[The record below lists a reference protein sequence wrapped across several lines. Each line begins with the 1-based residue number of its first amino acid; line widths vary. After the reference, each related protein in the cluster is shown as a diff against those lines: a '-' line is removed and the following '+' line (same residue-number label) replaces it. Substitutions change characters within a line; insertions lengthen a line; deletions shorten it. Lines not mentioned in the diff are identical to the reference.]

1 MSSASPNNGSGARLD
16 QVPGGSPDQVS
27 GSSPDR
33 VSGGSPEPSAGGS
46 SAQRSDP
53 PPGAATVCLGEALVD
68 FICERPLDDIAH
80 GDAFVPHFGGSVAN
94 VSVIAA
100 HHGAHVTLASGAG
113 DDAWGRWLR
122 HRLEQEGVGVSL
134 FELTPGAP
142 TPVSLVAVNDAGEP
156 SYQIY
161 GDTIATVVEALG
173 GRLEAAIDGAAGLY
187 FSSNTLVGANEREV
201 TMRARE
207 AALALGRPVVFDP
220 NLRLHRWRSRAEA
233 AAAANACVPGALLVR
248 ANAEEVSV
256 MTGEDD
262 LERAALALLKAGAR
276 MVVITLGSDGAI
288 LRGELRLDVPG
299 RPAAVLST
307 IGAGDVLTGVL
318 LARLANS
325 GYYPSAVAAAL
336 PEAVV
341 QSSLACERWG
351 ALE

>member
-1 MSSASPNNGSGARLD
+1 VLVDVHPSARITSARVSGTSPNNGSGAGPIRASAPAS
-16 QVPGGSPDQVS
+16 V
-27 GSSPDR
+27 
-33 VSGGSPEPSAGGS
+33 EP
-46 SAQRSDP
+46 SDP

-68 FICERPLDDIAH
+68 FICERPLDDVAS

-100 HHGAHVTLASGAG
+100 RCGARVALASGAG

-122 HRLEQEGVGVSL
+122 DRLEREGVGVSL
-134 FELTPGAP
+134 FELTPGVP
-142 TPVSLVAVNDAGEP
+142 TPVSLVAVNGAGEP

-161 GDTIATVVEALG
+161 GDTIAAVLEALG
-173 GRLEAAIDGAAGLY
+173 SRLEAALEGAAGLY
-187 FSSNTLVGANEREV
+187 FSSNTLVGAGEREV

-207 AALALGRPVVFDP
+207 VALALGRPVVFDP
-220 NLRLHRWRSRAEA
+220 NLRLHRWRSRADA

-248 ANAEEVSV
+248 ANAEEATV

-262 LERAALALLKAGAR
+262 LERAARALLKAGAR
-276 MVVITLGSDGAI
+276 MVLITLGPDGAI
-288 LRGELRLDVPG
+288 LRGERAVDVAG
-299 RPAAVLST
+299 RPASVLST

-318 LARLANS
+318 LARLATS
-325 GYYPSAVAAAL
+325 GYYPSAVAASL

>member
-1 MSSASPNNGSGARLD
+1 
-16 QVPGGSPDQVS
+16 
-27 GSSPDR
+27 
-33 VSGGSPEPSAGGS
+33 
-46 SAQRSDP
+46 
-53 PPGAATVCLGEALVD
+53 VCLGEALVD
-68 FICERPLDDIAH
+68 LICEHPLEDVAL

-94 VSVIAA
+94 VAVIAA
-100 HHGAHVTLASGAG
+100 RHGAHVTLAGGAG

-122 HRLEQEGVGVSL
+122 DRLEQEGVGVSL
-134 FELTPGAP
+134 FELTPAWS
-142 TPVSLVAVNDAGEP
+142 TPVALVAVNRAGEP

-161 GDTIATVVEALG
+161 GETIAAAVEALA
-173 GRLEAAIDGAAGLY
+173 GRLEAAIEGAAGLY
-187 FSSNTLVGANEREV
+187 FSSNTLVGSGEREV

-207 AALALGRPVVFDP
+207 AALELGRPVVFDP

-233 AAAANACVPGALLVR
+233 AAAANACVPGSLLVR
-248 ANAEEVSV
+248 ANVFEAAV
-256 MTGEDD
+256 MTGEED

-299 RPAAVLST
+299 RPAAVRST

-318 LARLANS
+318 LARLATS
-325 GYYPSAVAAAL
+325 GYYLSAVGAAL

>member
-1 MSSASPNNGSGARLD
+1 VLVDVHPPARITSA
-16 QVPGGSPDQVS
+16 
-27 GSSPDR
+27 R
-33 VSGGSPEPSAGGS
+33 VSTPSNNQPSA
-46 SAQRSDP
+46 P
-53 PPGAATVCLGEALVD
+53 PPGAPTVCLGEALVD
-68 FICERPLDDIAH
+68 FICERPLDDVAL
-80 GDAFVPHFGGSVAN
+80 GDAFAPHFGGSVAN
-94 VSVIAA
+94 VAVIAA
-100 HHGAHVTLASGAG
+100 RHGARIALASGAG

-122 HRLEQEGVGVSL
+122 ARLEREGVDGSL

-142 TPVSLVAVNDAGEP
+142 TPVALVAVNAAGEP

-161 GDTIATVVEALG
+161 GEAIATAVEALS
-173 GRLEAAIDGAAGLY
+173 GRLDAAIEAAAGLY
-187 FSSNTLVGANEREV
+187 FSSNTLVGTDEREV

-207 AALALGRPVVFDP
+207 VALGLGRPVVFDP
-220 NLRLHRWRSRAEA
+220 NLRLHRWRSRADA

-248 ANAEEVSV
+248 ANAEEASI

-276 MVVITLGSDGAI
+276 MVVITLGADGAV

-318 LARLANS
+318 LARLARS